1 MINMVMLINEII
13 TERKRKSKKSRKH
26 RTVSGGWWGY
36 PWGYSSEVEGGGG
49 DGGGGMGESGGDF
62 IQFKIDEAP
71 LTESVLADYRSP
83 GLRTSL

>member
-1 MINMVMLINEII
+1 MVMLINEII

-36 PWGYSSEVEGGGG
+36 SSEVEGGG
-49 DGGGGMGESGGDF
+49 DGGGMGESQGDF

-71 LTESVLADYRSP
+71 LTDSVLADYRSP